1 MIPDAPG
8 VTTIHLPH
16 AWGKAATR
24 RLESDRSE
32 LHPRFMRSSLIACAL
47 CLIQVSCQP
56 PAPEAIP
63 TSAPEAT
70 PGPKPAPAADASTPA
85 RTKPEPVRKGKVT
98 QISLDQ
104 VFALQSEG
112 RVLMVDVRRPI
123 MFALGHVDGAINLPL
138 SSFESSLEK
147 HRGTLDAAV
156 NSNKVIVLYC
166 DGENCPDAHNT
177 ALALARH
184 GYSTS
189 VYRGGWAE
197 WKEVGLP

>member
-8 VTTIHLPH
+8 VTTIHLTQSL
-16 AWGKAATR
+16 GKAATR

-32 LHPRFMRSSLIACAL
+32 LHLGGMRTSLIACAL
-47 CLIQVSCQP
+47 CLIQASCQP

-63 TSAPEAT
+63 TSAPEPT
-70 PGPKPAPAADASTPA
+70 RSPTPAPAADASTTV
-85 RTKPEPVRKGKVT
+85 RTKPEPVRSGKVT

-104 VFALQSEG
+104 VFSLQSEG
-112 RVLMVDVRRPI
+112 RVLMVDVRRPV
-123 MFALGHVDGAINLPL
+123 MFALGHVDGALNLPL

-147 HRGTLDAAV
+147 HRRTLDAAV
-156 NSNKVIVLYC
+156 KSNQVIVLYC

-197 WKEVGLP
+197 WKEAGLP